1 MRIAHDQHAQATWGC
16 SSEDV
21 RNEQEPRPA
30 PITFEQVSHFAQ
42 EALLRNGHHAPTLII
57 DGSARPV
64 VVQIDGL
71 APTFEGRV
79 QQMFVAGQA
88 VARDGS
94 AGRLRSV
101 YFVSEAWLSQAQ
113 GGKLPEVPPSQDP
126 QRKEVLIVDGVEAK
140 SHRARVAI
148 YEMVRD
154 EQGNLREIREII
166 LPDDSTTS
174 SDSPL
179 LEAFLT
185 GFWANSRTR

>member
-1 MRIAHDQHAQATWGC
+1 MSPYAVYKDR
-16 SSEDV
+16 
-21 RNEQEPRPA
+21 EPRPA
-30 PITFEQVSHFAQ
+30 PITFEQVSHSAQ
-42 EALLRNGHHAPTLII
+42 EILLRNGHHAPTLII
-57 DGSARPV
+57 DGSAQPV

-88 VARDGS
+88 LARDGG

-101 YFVSEAWLSQAQ
+101 YFVTEAWLSQAQ
-113 GGKLPEVPPSQDP
+113 EGKLPDMPPSQDP

-140 SHRARVAI
+140 SRQTRVAI

-154 EQGNLREIREII
+154 EQGNLREIREIK
-166 LPDDSTTS
+166 LPDDPATS

-185 GFWANSRTR
+185 GFWAIDGLR

>member
-1 MRIAHDQHAQATWGC
+1 M
-16 SSEDV
+16 

-113 GGKLPEVPPSQDP
+113 EGKLPDMSPSQDP
-126 QRKEVLIVDGVEAK
+126 QRKEVLIVDGVEIK
-140 SHRARVAI
+140 PRRTRVAI
-148 YEMVRD
+148 YGMLRD
-154 EQGNLREIREII
+154 EQGNLREIHELK
-166 LPDDSTTS
+166 LPDETSTS
-174 SDSPL
+174 SDNPL

-185 GFWANSRTR
+185 GFWARDGLR

>member
-1 MRIAHDQHAQATWGC
+1 MRKEWK
-16 SSEDV
+16 
-21 RNEQEPRPA
+21 PLPA

-42 EALLRNGHHAPTLII
+42 EALLQSGHHAPTLII

-88 VARDGS
+88 LARDGN
-94 AGRLRSV
+94 AGQLRSV
-101 YFVSEAWLSQAQ
+101 YFVTEAWLSQAQ
-113 GGKLPEVPPSQDP
+113 EGKLPDVPPSQDP

-148 YEMVRD
+148 YEMLRD
-154 EQGNLREIREII
+154 EQGNLREIRELR
-166 LPDDSTTS
+166 LPDDSSTS

-185 GFWANSRTR
+185 GFWARDGLR

>member
-1 MRIAHDQHAQATWGC
+1 MRKEWQ
-16 SSEDV
+16 
-21 RNEQEPRPA
+21 PRPA
-30 PITFEQVSHFAQ
+30 PITFEQVTRLAQ
-42 EALLRNGHHAPTLII
+42 ETLLRDGHHAPTLII

-88 VARDGS
+88 LAREGG
-94 AGRLRSV
+94 AGRLRNV
-101 YFVSEAWLSQAQ
+101 YFVTEAWLSRAQ
-113 GGKLPEVPPSQDP
+113 EGKLPDVPPSQDP

-140 SHRARVAI
+140 SHRPRVAI

-154 EQGNLREIREII
+154 ELGDLREIREFK
-166 LPDDSTTS
+166 LPDDSSAS

-185 GFWANSRTR
+185 GFWARDGLR

>member
-1 MRIAHDQHAQATWGC
+1 MRD
-16 SSEDV
+16 
-21 RNEQEPRPA
+21 
-30 PITFEQVSHFAQ
+30 
-42 EALLRNGHHAPTLII
+42 GHHAPTLII

-64 VVQIDGL
+64 IVQIDGL

-88 VARDGS
+88 LARDGG

-101 YFVSEAWLSQAQ
+101 YFVTEAWLSHAQ
-113 GGKLPEVPPSQDP
+113 DGKLPDVPPSQDP
-126 QRKEVLIVDGVEAK
+126 QRKEVLIVDRVEV
-140 SHRARVAI
+140 RPRRTRVAI
-148 YEMVRD
+148 YEMLRD
-154 EQGNLREIREII
+154 EQGNLREIRELN
-166 LPDDSTTS
+166 LPDDPSTS

>member
-1 MRIAHDQHAQATWGC
+1 MRD
-16 SSEDV
+16 
-21 RNEQEPRPA
+21 
-30 PITFEQVSHFAQ
+30 
-42 EALLRNGHHAPTLII
+42 GHHAPTLII

-64 VVQIDGL
+64 IVQIDGL
-71 APTFEGRV
+71 APTFEGRI

-88 VARDGS
+88 LACDGD
-94 AGRLRSV
+94 AGRLRNV